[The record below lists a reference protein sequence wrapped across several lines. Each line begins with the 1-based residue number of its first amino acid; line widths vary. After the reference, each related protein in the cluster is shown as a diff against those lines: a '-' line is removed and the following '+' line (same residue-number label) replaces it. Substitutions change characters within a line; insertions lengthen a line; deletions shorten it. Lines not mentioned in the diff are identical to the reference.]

1 MPSTGTGDPVSDFA
15 EAPKRQQ
22 CHARHCCLPALSA
35 TRSRRAWMEPMR
47 NIGSS
52 SSGNSRCRCLFST
65 SELAVK
71 LDWLCPCKKSVP
83 VPLSC
88 LPRAQP
94 AVVPLPALVLSFT
107 CLWIWAPDSTRHM
120 VLGSLSLRQHS
131 PLAVSENRSKRV
143 RPWGVQAG
151 TGFRPELNR
160 PSCVCTCYA
169 SCYSSIGCVCVTQLQ
184 RPSHHLPSTSACT
197 CTLYT

>member
-35 TRSRRAWMEPMR
+35 TALLPSRAQRHALAARLDAADAQYRIQFLWKL
-47 NIGSS
+47 S
-52 SSGNSRCRCLFST
+52 CRCLFST

-71 LDWLCPCKKSVP
+71 LDWLCPCKKPVP

-94 AVVPLPALVLSFT
+94 AVVPLPALVCLLHVYGSGLPTPPDARSSDLFPSDSIRLSQ
-107 CLWIWAPDSTRHM
+107 CLKT
-120 VLGSLSLRQHS
+120 
-131 PLAVSENRSKRV
+131 V
-143 RPWGVQAG
+143 RNEFGPEAG
-151 TGFRPELNR
+151 TEPL
-160 PSCVCTCYA
+160 
-169 SCYSSIGCVCVTQLQ
+169 
-184 RPSHHLPSTSACT
+184 
-197 CTLYT
+197 